1 MTEIQNPKPTCDP
14 EEQNISLIFGI
25 AADTISEFAP
35 YPFSHLILEFEIC
48 L

>member
-25 AADTISEFAP
+25 AADTIFEFAP
-35 YPFSHLILEFEIC
+35 YPFGHLILEFEI
-48 L
+48 